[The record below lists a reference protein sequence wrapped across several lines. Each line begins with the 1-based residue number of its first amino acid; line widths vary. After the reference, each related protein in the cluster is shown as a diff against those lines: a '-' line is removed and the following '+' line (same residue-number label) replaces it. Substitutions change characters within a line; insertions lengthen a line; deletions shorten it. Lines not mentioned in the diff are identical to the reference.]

1 MLVAKF
7 AAVFPHLDEPQ
18 RRLLMGVRPSAATPD
33 TITGRCCST
42 TEASPLTA

>member
-18 RRLLMGVRPSAATPD
+18 RRLLMGV
-33 TITGRCCST
+33 
-42 TEASPLTA
+42 EAQRSHAGHHHGPLL